1 MAVKEIR
8 LPFEKISNSQT
19 ITDVQERAFEEV
31 GLSMHRDE
39 LTGEE
44 LIDDHD
50 RKERVLRVRGRR
62 TFIDL
67 GRGKRR

>member
-1 MAVKEIR
+1 MSVKEIR
-8 LPFEKISNSQT
+8 LSHDKLRDPQT
-19 ITDVQERAFEEV
+19 ITDVQEAAFKAA
-31 GLSMHRDE
+31 GLDMHRDE

-50 RKERVLRVRGRR
+50 KGVRILRVRGRR

-67 GRGKRR
+67 GKRSTR

>member
-8 LPFEKISNSQT
+8 LPFDKIGNSQT
-19 ITDVQERAFEEV
+19 ITDVQERAFKEA
-31 GLSMHRDE
+31 GLDMHRDE

-67 GRGKRR
+67 GRGQRR

>member
-1 MAVKEIR
+1 MANKEIK
-8 LPFEKISNSQT
+8 LPFSEISNSQT
-19 ITDVQERAFEEV
+19 ITDRNERAFKEA
-31 GLSMHRDE
+31 GLDLHRDE

-50 RKERVLRVRGRR
+50 KGVRILRVKGRR

-67 GRGKRR
+67 GKGKRR

>member
-8 LPFEKISNSQT
+8 LRHDDIRDPNKITQVNEQ
-19 ITDVQERAFEEV
+19 AFKDT
-31 GLSMHRDE
+31 GLDMHRDE

-50 RKERVLRVRGRR
+50 KGVRVLRVRGRR

-67 GRGKRR
+67 GQKSGR